1 MSKLLAEELRHNLH
15 ARSMNLSN
23 RLFHLRNDNDSS
35 LQRRTEFMLNP
46 LSHVGV
52 NGLFSVSDGSKGAAR
67 EKHTNRS
74 TPGKNR
80 YIYPLPERPYAPV
93 VDYEEG
99 QNWLGHVYSSKSQRD
114 VTTQEQPVLTM
125 SLRRSISVASPLSR
139 APRSNI
145 VLIKPFCTTLYNM
158 TEFYP
163 HKQSYLPAASLF
175 RSVPVRSASH
185 PCCELCDEPK
195 FILLFHEQ
203 VTK

>member
-1 MSKLLAEELRHNLH
+1 MWVSTACSQSATGAKEPLVKSIRIDQRLARI
-15 ARSMNLSN
+15 
-23 RLFHLRNDNDSS
+23 D
-35 LQRRTEFMLNP
+35 
-46 LSHVGV
+46 
-52 NGLFSVSDGSKGAAR
+52 
-67 EKHTNRS
+67 
-74 TPGKNR
+74 
-80 YIYPLPERPYAPV
+80 IYPLPERPYAPV